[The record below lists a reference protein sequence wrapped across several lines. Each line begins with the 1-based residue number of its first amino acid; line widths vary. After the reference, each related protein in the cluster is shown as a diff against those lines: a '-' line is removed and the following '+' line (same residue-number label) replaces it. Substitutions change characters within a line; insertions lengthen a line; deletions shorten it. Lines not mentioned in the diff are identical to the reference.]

1 MYKEYSEKYPQL
13 KELVKILNK
22 YKKLY
27 PTPKKYI
34 SFVHGLHTFQP
45 AHRIAYNS
53 NDRWTITIDLQGKWD
68 NAGYK
73 AIVSYIDMH
82 KDGPIYLIKEK
93 QYANIDA
100 FFKDLIIVSEFIKK
114 YQKKNGNSLNYDALV
129 NHVYPI
135 SGI

>member
-1 MYKEYSEKYPQL
+1 MRQPIFRIRAQH
-13 KELVKILNK
+13 I
-22 YKKLY
+22 
-27 PTPKKYI
+27 I
-34 SFVHGLHTFQP
+34 SQ
-45 AHRIAYNS
+45 RQ
-53 NDRWTITIDLQGKWD
+53 TIDLQGKWD